1 MTYCK
6 LTLHL
11 VLYRQSQGKIKKQEE
26 QKMKLLQT
34 EWAFI
39 IDRLEEVAKN
49 ENTVAMDRLQA
60 IEILKKLKETPVG

>member
-1 MTYCK
+1 
-6 LTLHL
+6 
-11 VLYRQSQGKIKKQEE
+11 
-26 QKMKLLQT
+26 MKLLQT